1 MKRLWL
7 AVSCLA
13 LTAPVFAE
21 KTFRVP
27 PHVAEGAPTTVTI
40 TGNPLTA
47 VIGADTS
54 MQVYNSNVPGAGQF
68 FPPDCLPGQTADY
81 GIFAQIPSGAVEV
94 GEGANPVFGP
104 DFNNHPCGTA
114 ANTYTPWTEVSLSP
128 VTGTGTSGDPFT
140 VVVVVDAGLTGLR
153 LTATYTY
160 VNGSPQVT
168 QSFLVSNL
176 GNATVDFDA
185 FSGADLYLADND
197 EGFAILQG
205 TSAGGRAA
213 SSACALLQYTILFLG
228 TTPANNWVGRD
239 YSVVW
244 DEISA
249 GQLSN
254 TIESS
259 LCQDN
264 GAAIQWANI
273 VLPVAGSTTIDSG
286 VTFTGQAI
294 PQGAIVPT
302 LSVTGLAAL
311 VLLLALVGYVLL
323 GRGSPGA

>member
-1 MKRLWL
+1 MKRLG
-7 AVSCLA
+7 LA
-13 LTAPVFAE
+13 LGVLALAAPVWAA
-21 KTFRVP
+21 KTPRIP
-27 PHVAEGAPTTVTI
+27 PHVADGAPVTQTI
-40 TGNPLTA
+40 TGTPLTI

-54 MQVYNSNVPGAGQF
+54 MQVYNANVPGAGQF
-68 FPPDCLPGQTADY
+68 FPPDCSPGQTADY
-81 GIFAQIPSGAVEV
+81 GVFAQLAIV
-94 GEGANPVFGP
+94 GTPPQGGGIVYGP
-104 DFNNHPCGTA
+104 DFDNHPCGSA
-114 ANTYTPWTEVSLSP
+114 SNTYTPWTEVSISP

-168 QSFLVSNL
+168 QALLFSNV
-176 GNATVDFDA
+176 GNATLTFDA

-197 EGFAILQG
+197 DGFPTLQG

-213 SSACALLQYTILFLG
+213 SSACQLLQYTILILG
-228 TTPANNWVGRD
+228 TTPANFWVGRF
-239 YSVVW
+239 YSDVW

-254 TIESS
+254 TIEST
-259 LCQDN
+259 LCEDN
-264 GAAIQWANI
+264 GAAIQWAGVN
-273 VLPVAGSTTIDSG
+273 LPVAGSTTIDTG

-294 PQGAIVPT
+294 PQATIVPT
-302 LSVTGLAAL
+302 LSTIGLVSL
-311 VLLLALVGYVLL
+311 VVLLALVGYVLI